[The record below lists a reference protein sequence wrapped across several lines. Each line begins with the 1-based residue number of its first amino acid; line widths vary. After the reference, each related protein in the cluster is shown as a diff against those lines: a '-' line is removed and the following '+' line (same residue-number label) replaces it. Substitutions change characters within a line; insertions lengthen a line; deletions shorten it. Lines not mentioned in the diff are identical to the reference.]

1 MTATAEN
8 VGNKKLHHRAAIEQ
22 QLLEILDKTDSD
34 SIQKM
39 LPLQRLSVFGITSM
53 PPRLQEMLLLLGRHI
68 SVDLFALNPCRHYWF
83 DIKSAKKLAKK
94 PEKIALDSGVIGN
107 PLLASQGGQ
116 VRDFIGSLY
125 AKFDQYLFQEVEH
138 YESYDCKSLLTCI
151 QQEVLDLQ
159 YQGGMADLSTL
170 QNDTQKQKI
179 PTADLQKTV
188 SSVHIH
194 RCHSPLREVEV
205 LYDQLLAL
213 FAQDATLKP
222 RDVVVMMPHVAPYVP
237 YIETVFGATV
247 QALPYHITDRTW
259 LEEVPL
265 LHALDFLLAL
275 PHSRFPLTDILAL
288 LEVDAVQARFAL
300 NRESFEKIKT
310 WLRDA
315 GARWGVDAA
324 HREQEKLPSYS
335 EFSWEFAINRLLAG
349 YSMSGD
355 GISDMASGSL
365 PVLPYDEVEGG
376 GAELLNSFL
385 LCWEALKKYRQV
397 LAEPAR
403 ADVWAE
409 RITNVLDDFFVAQT
423 DDEQLALREIRKQ
436 VAALRKA
443 SVWCAELIDLSV
455 VKAMLQPTLQAPAQ
469 GKHPWRE
476 GVKFCSL
483 MPMRGVPFRVVYMLG
498 MNQSDYPKRH
508 TPASFDLMRKDY
520 RAGDRSRRV
529 DDRWLFLEA
538 LLSAR
543 EVFHVSYI
551 GRDQRKNE
559 VRQPS
564 VVVAELLDYLR
575 HGYCLSDVG
584 DADDKKMWQ
593 VLITE
598 HPLQPFSPAY
608 FLADKNRRLLSFNQ
622 QAFAIAAHKK
632 NSNKE
637 TADNGMWLES
647 AVTERLVDI
656 SLDSFVRFFS
666 DPERWF
672 FGDRHK
678 KVSLKMSDESV
689 SSSEVFELAV
699 GLDGWA
705 LKEALRQQADVL
717 PVEGDEDQRKQAIF
731 NAVQQRWEAEGRW
744 PLGAGGDNLRQ
755 KILKEISVEWL
766 DAKRNVVGEPVS
778 YSGQQ
783 TFKTTLGSLTVRGEL
798 ACLGDT
804 LFVHTASKLSNKHQ
818 FKLAVQSAFAGLTMP
833 KVKKVVAWYWGDSK
847 VGSHYALI
855 EKDNEQFLQVL
866 AELYMQYRDGGLPF
880 SPNDSLKYKPD
891 FSEKS
896 HHQKWEK
903 IIDDA
908 WHGSNYTDGITGDIQ
923 KRAYFMTKQ
932 RLSSEQFLDVAK
944 KISAAFM
951 RWSAS
956 EVKTTGAQ
964 P

>member
-833 KVKKVVAWYWGDSK
+833 KVKSGRVVLG
-847 VGSHYALI
+847 
-855 EKDNEQFLQVL
+855 
-866 AELYMQYRDGGLPF
+866 
-880 SPNDSLKYKPD
+880 
-891 FSEKS
+891 
-896 HHQKWEK
+896 
-903 IIDDA
+903 
-908 WHGSNYTDGITGDIQ
+908 
-923 KRAYFMTKQ
+923 
-932 RLSSEQFLDVAK
+932 
-944 KISAAFM
+944 
-951 RWSAS
+951 
-956 EVKTTGAQ
+956 
-964 P
+964 